1 MYKEK
6 YLNILEN
13 YYIMTAFFEL
23 VFFMTCMVFIA
34 AMIGRICQ
42 EGDYDDFD

>member
-23 VFFMTCMVFIA
+23 VFFMTSMVFIA